1 MANKHCYKVNID
13 TTHALK
19 KDFLADERFGK
30 YFVESIS
37 SNYVQIFN
45 KEWFDD
51 LKSKVGDL
59 LNVVIFS
66 RPSMWSTDTPHI
78 DIRHD
83 GTPLYFSLNWIVV
96 GKDSEMVWKEF
107 VSSDS
112 ESGRVGK
119 TMANGPYIV
128 YPKQERKIIE
138 KHKVTNEMVL
148 ARIDVPHSIEVAE
161 EPRIAI
167 AIRPKMQLEPNMS
180 WDYAVDFFRRQNL
193 LIE

>member
-45 KEWFDD
+45 KEWIDD

-66 RPSMWSTDTPHI
+66 RPELTT
-78 DIRHD
+78 
-83 GTPLYFSLNWIVV
+83 
-96 GKDSEMVWKEF
+96 
-107 VSSDS
+107 
-112 ESGRVGK
+112 
-119 TMANGPYIV
+119 
-128 YPKQERKIIE
+128 
-138 KHKVTNEMVL
+138 
-148 ARIDVPHSIEVAE
+148 
-161 EPRIAI
+161 
-167 AIRPKMQLEPNMS
+167 
-180 WDYAVDFFRRQNL
+180 
-193 LIE
+193 